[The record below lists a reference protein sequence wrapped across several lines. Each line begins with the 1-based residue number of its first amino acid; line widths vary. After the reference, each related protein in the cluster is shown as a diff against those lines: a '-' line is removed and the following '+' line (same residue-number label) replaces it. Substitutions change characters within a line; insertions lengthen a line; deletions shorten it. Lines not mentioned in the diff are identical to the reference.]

1 MANSYSIQRTDT
13 DRIPAPFDFTFE
25 WDNGT
30 ERTFIVVSLHGAKA
44 LAETFRN
51 FGYEEEEGSVRFAS
65 DARTLERL
73 SPIAKLAKGDCPLPT
88 DSCNPSDFKSI

>member
-1 MANSYSIQRTDT
+1 MANSFNISRTDI

-30 ERTFIVVSLHGAKA
+30 EKQFIVVSLHGAMA

-51 FGYEEEEGSVRFAS
+51 FGYEEEEGSIKFVKG
-65 DARTLERL
+65 L
-73 SPIAKLAKGDCPLPT
+73 S
-88 DSCNPSDFKSI
+88 F

>member
-1 MANSYSIQRTDT
+1 MANSYSISRTDI

-30 ERTFIVVSLHGAKA
+30 EKTFIVVSLHGAKA

-51 FGYEEEEGSVRFAS
+51 FGYEEEEGSIRF
-65 DARTLERL
+65 
-73 SPIAKLAKGDCPLPT
+73 KKGDCPLPT
-88 DSCNPSDFKSI
+88 PSCNPSDFKSI

>member
-1 MANSYSIQRTDT
+1 MANSYNISRSDIERH
-13 DRIPAPFDFTFE
+13 PAPFDFIFE

-30 ERTFIVVSLHGAKA
+30 EKQFIIVSLHGAKA

-51 FGYEEEEGSVRFAS
+51 FGYEEEEGSVRF
-65 DARTLERL
+65 
-73 SPIAKLAKGDCPLPT
+73 KKGDCPLPT

>member
-30 ERTFIVVSLHGAKA
+30 EKTFIVVSLHGAKA
-44 LAETFRN
+44 LAETFEN
-51 FGYEEEEGSVRFAS
+51 FGYEREEGSLR
-65 DARTLERL
+65 LE
-73 SPIAKLAKGDCPLPT
+73 KGDRHI
-88 DSCNPSDFKSI
+88 FRI